1 MKLVFTTLR
10 EMKHYANE
18 MTPGDVFHPGE
29 IVKDEMEARGIKQ
42 ADIVAASG
50 FNKSFISL
58 FLKGERSININL
70 AIALETIFSIK
81 AEFWIRLQKQYEMN
95 KELIELRQK
104 RLAS

>member
-1 MKLVFTTLR
+1 
-10 EMKHYANE
+10 MKHYANE

-29 IVKDEMEARGIKQ
+29 IVKDEMETRGIKQ
-42 ADIVAASG
+42 AVIVAGSG

-58 FLKGERSININL
+58 FLKGERSMNINL
-70 AIALETIFSIK
+70 ALALETILSIK

-95 KELIELRQK
+95 TELIELKQK

>member
-1 MKLVFTTLR
+1 
-10 EMKHYANE
+10 MKHYANE
-18 MTPGDVFHPGE
+18 MTSGDVFHPGE

-42 ADIVAASG
+42 ADIVTVSG

-70 AIALETIFSIK
+70 AIALETILSIK

-95 KELIELRQK
+95 KELIELKQK

>member
-1 MKLVFTTLR
+1 MN
-10 EMKHYANE
+10 HYANG

-42 ADIVAASG
+42 ADIVVQSG
-50 FNKSFISL
+50 FNKSFISR

-70 AIALETIFSIK
+70 AIALESILSIK

-95 KELIELRQK
+95 KILIELKQK

>member
-1 MKLVFTTLR
+1 
-10 EMKHYANE
+10 MKHYASE

-42 ADIVAASG
+42 SDIVAGSG
-50 FNKSFISL
+50 FSKSFISL

-70 AIALETIFSIK
+70 AIALETTLSIK

-95 KELIELRQK
+95 KELIELKQK